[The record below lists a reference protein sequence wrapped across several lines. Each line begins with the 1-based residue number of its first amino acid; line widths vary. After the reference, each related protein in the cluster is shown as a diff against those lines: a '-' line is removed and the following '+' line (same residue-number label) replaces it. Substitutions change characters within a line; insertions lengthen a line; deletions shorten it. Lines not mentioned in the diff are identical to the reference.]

1 MRMVVVSNALIFKF
15 KIRAE
20 SYMHHHA
27 FKLANVFENLKIF
40 ADYST
45 SSDWK
50 LDKMINRNGMHSMTC
65 FSTIDFA
72 MIMIFD
78 QFEVVLRPLPIMDE
92 NYNGHFFSFTF
103 FFFACFILVGRGATS
118 LHHICYLNGVILF
131 D

>member
-1 MRMVVVSNALIFKF
+1 M
-15 KIRAE
+15 
-20 SYMHHHA
+20 MHA
-27 FKLANVFENLKIF
+27 CKLANVFEIFMIF

-72 MIMIFD
+72 VIMIFE

-92 NYNGHFFSFTF
+92 NYNGHFFLLLFSFLRVLSLADCNIITDRLTKILKGYHKIIF
-103 FFFACFILVGRGATS
+103 FSKIFKIS
-118 LHHICYLNGVILF
+118 LISNFG
-131 D
+131 